1 MEGALSALC
10 WLVVAGPGLSQDQV
24 PLSPLHFTPPLLNY
38 QTETDEEAR
47 GMFFP
52 EISVLRR
59 GV

>member
-24 PLSPLHFTPPLLNY
+24 PLSPLHSTPRLLNY

-47 GMFFP
+47 ECF
-52 EISVLRR
+52 SQKYLC
-59 GV
+59 